1 MEDGVRTMT
10 DRVVADVTSI
20 IRIRDYIMDDQKIR
34 LNEALRHLTKS
45 MSSNNY
51 DIGRIEDISK
61 LLR

>member
-1 MEDGVRTMT
+1 MT